1 MAQLITKVKFFI
13 LAFLLV
19 ANLPLHAQTE
29 RPYFQQ
35 RVDYNINVTLDDNKH
50 VLQGVISINYV
61 NNSPDPLSTLVFHLW
76 PNAYK
81 NTGTAFA
88 KQKLENGDTEFHYSK
103 EEDRGYID
111 GLKFTVNNIPIEHRL
126 DSVNIDIAYL
136 DLQRTL
142 QPGDSVTIVTPFLVK
157 IPKSVSRLGH
167 VGKSYQITQWYPKPA
182 VYDRDG
188 WHPMPYLDQGEF
200 YSEFGNFEVS
210 ITLPANYVVAAS
222 GDLQD
227 QAEINWL
234 TEKAAMTAKAATPMP
249 VKRKPVFPA
258 SDNTQKTLHYK
269 LQNAHDFAWFA
280 DPRYYVSKDSL
291 VLERTGR
298 TVTTWTM
305 YTDTDWDL
313 WKKSNQYLQNAIKH
327 YSNYLADYPY
337 NTATAVEGALSA
349 GAGMEYPTI
358 TIIGSSTDDRSL
370 ETVIVHEVGHFWLYG
385 SLGTNERIYPW
396 MDEGINSFYENRYFE
411 DFHPGAKWLQRP
423 KFVAKAF
430 DLEDYE
436 RNYVSQL
443 MYLFTA
449 TKNQSQA
456 LGLPADEYT
465 STNYGTVVYGKGA
478 LAMQHLRGYL
488 GDSIF
493 DMAMLEYAQRWQF
506 KHPSPNDLRK
516 ILERNSGKDLS
527 WFFDELLST
536 SVPVDYAITKV
547 KKPKDYD
554 HFVYVSV
561 KNRTG
566 VATPF
571 SITGMRKGEA
581 IRTVWYDGTGTDTTV
596 HFPAGDFDMYRLDGE
611 EDMVEYNRSNN
622 SYRKNGMLHKAE
634 PVKFQ
639 FLGSLDHPYKNQLF
653 LSPFVGWNN
662 YDKTIV
668 GFAFYNHSLP
678 FKKLEFEL
686 VPTFGTASGAI
697 TGTSRIYYNYM
708 PHRGKLERV
717 RFGVTGKR
725 FSYLLNPEPL
735 QWNKIEPQVLLELK
749 PKTPRSP
756 IRLSLNLRSAN
767 IIQQYLFGGETKSIH
782 YYVNEAR
789 FTFANKRRLHPFNAS
804 VQMQQGELFMNI
816 SAKASFRI
824 HYMKAKE
831 HVDINIFVGGFLYN
845 NKAAND
851 IRPPHPV
858 FQLSGT
864 TGGGNEK
871 LLMFQDDYMFDHHF
885 LDRNGFDPYLSH
897 QVVTKDGGFRSMTNI
912 GDTKKFLATVTT
924 DVTMP
929 GPIPISL
936 FAGFGAYVFTS
947 NGEDKIEPVAEL
959 GISVVVIEDVLE
971 FNMPLV
977 TTKNIKQN
985 QETALGLDK
994 FYEKF
999 TFTLNLAKVDPFKTI
1014 RNFKF

>member
-1 MAQLITKVKFFI
+1 MAQLLSKVKFFI
-13 LAFLLV
+13 LALLLT
-19 ANLPLHAQTE
+19 ANIHLSAQNE

-50 VLQGVISINYV
+50 VLQGVISMKYV
-61 NNSPDPLSTLVFHLW
+61 NNSPDPLSTIVLHLW

-88 KQKLENGDTEFHYSK
+88 KQQLENGDTEFHFSK
-103 EEDRGYID
+103 EAEKGYID
-111 GLKFTVNNIPIEHRL
+111 NLDFTVNNIPASYQL
-126 DSVNIDIAYL
+126 DSNHIDIAYL
-136 DLQRTL
+136 QLNSTL
-142 QPGDSVTIVTPFLVK
+142 QPGDSITIVTPFLVK
-157 IPKSVSRLGH
+157 IPYSFSRLGH
-167 VGKSYQITQWYPKPA
+167 VGKSYQLTQWYPKPA

-200 YSEFGNFEVS
+200 YSEFGDFEVS
-210 ITLPANYVVAAS
+210 ITLPKNYVVAAS

-227 QAEINWL
+227 QEEIDWL
-234 TEKAAMTAKAATPMP
+234 TEKAEMTAKAPTPMP
-249 VKRKPVFPA
+249 TKRKPVFPN
-258 SDNTQKTLHYK
+258 SDSEQKTLHYK

-280 DPRYYVSKDSL
+280 DPRYYVSKDSV

-305 YTDTDWDL
+305 YTDTDWEL

-327 YSNYLADYPY
+327 YSNYLDDYPY

-358 TIIGSSTDDRSL
+358 TIIGRSGNARAL

-385 SLGTNERIYPW
+385 VLATNERIYPW

-411 DFHPGAKWLQRP
+411 DFHPDAKLVETF
-423 KFVAKAF
+423 KGLSKAF
-430 DLEDYE
+430 DLTDYE
-436 RNYVSQL
+436 RNYTSEL
-443 MYLFTA
+443 FYLFPA
-449 TKNQSQA
+449 TKNQAQA
-456 LGLPADEYT
+456 LGLPSEAYT
-465 STNYGTVVYGKGA
+465 SSNYGSIVYGKGA
-478 LAMQHLRGYL
+478 MAMQHLRGSL

-493 DMAMLEYAQRWQF
+493 DMSMFEYAQRWKF
-506 KHPSPNDLRK
+506 KHPGPDDLRK

-527 WFFDELLST
+527 WFFDELLNT
-536 SVPVDYAITKV
+536 SVPVDYSIIKV
-547 KKPKDYD
+547 KKPEDYD
-554 HFVYVSV
+554 HFVFVKV
-561 KNRTG
+561 KNKTG
-566 VATPF
+566 VNTPF
-571 SITGMRKGEA
+571 SISGMSKGKV
-581 IRTVWYDGTGTDTTV
+581 IRTVWYNGTATDTTV
-596 HFPAGDFDMYRLDGE
+596 HFPAGDFDTYRIDGE
-611 EDMVEYNRSNN
+611 HMMVDYNRSNN
-622 SYRKNGMLHKAE
+622 TYRAYGMLHRSE

-639 FLGSLDHPYKNQLF
+639 FLGSMDHPYKNQLF

-668 GFAFYNHSLP
+668 GFAFYNHTFP

-686 VPTFGTASGAI
+686 VPTFGTASGTV
-697 TGTSRIYYNYM
+697 TGTGRIYYNYM

-735 QWNKIEPQVLLELK
+735 QWNKIEPQVLFELK

-756 IRLSLNLRSAN
+756 IRLSVNLRSAN
-767 IIQQYLFGGETKSIH
+767 IIQQYLYSGDTKSIH

-789 FTFANKRRLHPFNAS
+789 FTFANTRTLHPFSAS

-831 HVDINIFVGGFLYN
+831 HVDINLFVGGFLYN
-845 NKAAND
+845 NKASND

-912 GDTKKFLATVTT
+912 GDTRKFLATVTT

-936 FAGFGAYVFTS
+936 FAGFGAYMFTA

-959 GISVVVIEDVLE
+959 GISIVVIEDVLE

-999 TFTLNLAKVDPFKTI
+999 TFTLNLARVDPFKSI